1 MAKTPYPH
9 RILYV
14 EDHEDTI
21 EMISLILEGSGF
33 HVTARGSVEAGL
45 KAVEEQSFD
54 LYLLDSWLPDG
65 WGVDLCKKIREFDP
79 HTPIVFYSAAAYE
92 RDRELALQSGAQ
104 AYLTKPTDSL
114 NLSESLLQLIE
125 DSKNGSNGTGK

>member
-1 MAKTPYPH
+1 MAKTPNNH

-21 EMISLILEGSGF
+21 EMVSLILEGSGF
-33 HVTARGSVEAGL
+33 HITARGSVEAGL
-45 KAVEEQSFD
+45 AAIAEQSFD

-79 HTPIVFYSAAAYE
+79 HTPIVFYSAAP
-92 RDRELALQSGAQ
+92 
-104 AYLTKPTDSL
+104 TK
-114 NLSESLLQLIE
+114 LIE
-125 DSKNGSNGTGK
+125 TWH

>member
-1 MAKTPYPH
+1 MAKTPDNH

-21 EMISLILEGSGF
+21 EMVSLILEASGF
-33 HVTARGSVEAGL
+33 HVTTRGSVEAGL
-45 KAVEEQSFD
+45 KAVAEQSFD

-79 HTPIVFYSAAAYE
+79 HTPIVFYSAAAYQ

-104 AYLTKPTDSL
+104 AYLTKPDSL
-114 NLSESLLQLIE
+114 NLCESLLQLIAE
-125 DSKNGSNGTGK
+125 SKNGSEGLAI